1 MELKDR
7 FLKYVSFDTQS
18 DENSTTFPSTDK
30 QLVLLNYL
38 ADEMRTL
45 GLTDVTVNKYGY
57 AMGTIP
63 ASEGY
68 ENAPVIEY
76 MYLKKEPKEADRIE
90 REVRERFAKANGI

>member
-18 DENSTTFPSTDK
+18 DEESQTFPSSDK

-45 GLTDVTVNKYGY
+45 GLTSLPLISGAVSTWAINPITG
-57 AMGTIP
+57 AF
-63 ASEGY
+63 S
-68 ENAPVIEY
+68 
-76 MYLKKEPKEADRIE
+76 
-90 REVRERFAKANGI
+90 